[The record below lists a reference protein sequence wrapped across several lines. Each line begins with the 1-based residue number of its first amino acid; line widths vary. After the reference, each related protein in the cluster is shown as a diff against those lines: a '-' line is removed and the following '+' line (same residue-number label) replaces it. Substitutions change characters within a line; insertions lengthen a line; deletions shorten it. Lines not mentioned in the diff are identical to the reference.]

1 MYTIE
6 TRGTERGRATARTT
20 AEVVP
25 YPSTRRV
32 GLIRKLAR
40 LMARYSADAGDRTLA
55 ARLDVQR
62 TALLRRG
69 LPPNVVE
76 REMRALE
83 LAVRAELWAVVMRG
97 GDAA

>member
-1 MYTIE
+1 
-6 TRGTERGRATARTT
+6 
-20 AEVVP
+20 
-25 YPSTRRV
+25 
-32 GLIRKLAR
+32 
-40 LMARYSADAGDRTLA
+40 
-55 ARLDVQR
+55 VQR